1 MKNSYIWGGIKK
13 TIVGRFRNKI
23 IKLFFKLTKLLIY
36 RHDYTPDKYRKGM
49 DFFTWFLRKPRGVKY
64 ELEMVGHMDALWIRP
79 NNIDNDSVI
88 LYLHGGGYGMGSIK
102 SHKKMAGRIARACKT
117 QCLIIEYRLAP
128 EHPFPAAV
136 EDAFYAYEWLRN
148 KGFRPEK
155 IVIGGDSAGGGL
167 TLATLLKIKE
177 KGLPQPL
184 AAFCLSPWVDLS
196 ASSPEMD
203 SYQDQD
209 PFIDKE
215 SIKIWGHRYAGENVK
230 HPLASPL
237 YADLRGI
244 APVLVQVGTSEILL
258 FENRALH
265 KKAMELGLDFQYV
278 EYPDM
283 IHVFQVFGGFLPQAD
298 QAIEQIGNFV
308 MERAKAFRAST
319 TTA

>member
-1 MKNSYIWGGIKK
+1 
-13 TIVGRFRNKI
+13 
-23 IKLFFKLTKLLIY
+23 
-36 RHDYTPDKYRKGM
+36 M

-79 NNIDNDSVI
+79 DNIDNDSVI

-102 SHKKMAGRIARACKT
+102 SHKKMAARIARACKT

-136 EDAFYAYEWLRN
+136 EDAFYAYQWLLS

-177 KGLPQPL
+177 QNMPQPL

-196 ASSPEMD
+196 ASSPQMD
-203 SYQDQD
+203 HYQDMD

-215 SIKIWGHRYAGENVK
+215 SIKIWGHRYAGEDVK

-237 YADLRGI
+237 FADLRGI
-244 APVLVQVGTSEILL
+244 APVLVQVGTCEILL
-258 FENRALH
+258 FENRALY
-265 KKAMELGLDFQYV
+265 KKAKELNLDFTYQ

-283 IHVFQVFGGFLPQAD
+283 IHVFQVFAGFLPQAV
-298 QAIEQIGNFV
+298 QAIEEIGRFV
-308 MERAKAFRAST
+308 MEKAEASRKSATRA
-319 TTA
+319 

>member
-1 MKNSYIWGGIKK
+1 
-13 TIVGRFRNKI
+13 
-23 IKLFFKLTKLLIY
+23 
-36 RHDYTPDKYRKGM
+36 M

-79 NNIDNDSVI
+79 DNIDNDSVI

-102 SHKKMAGRIARACKT
+102 SHKKMAARIARACKT

-136 EDAFYAYEWLRN
+136 EDAFYAYQWLLS

-177 KGLPQPL
+177 QNMPQPL

-196 ASSPEMD
+196 ASSPQMD
-203 SYQDQD
+203 HYQDKD

-215 SIKIWGHRYAGENVK
+215 SIKIWGHRYAGEDVK

-237 YADLRGI
+237 FADLRGI
-244 APVLVQVGTSEILL
+244 APVLVQVGTCEILL
-258 FENRALH
+258 FENRALY
-265 KKAMELGLDFQYV
+265 KKAKELNLDFTYQ

-283 IHVFQVFGGFLPQAD
+283 IHVFQVFAGFLPQAV
-298 QAIEQIGNFV
+298 QAIEEIGRFV
-308 MERAKAFRAST
+308 MEKAEASRKSATRA
-319 TTA
+319 